1 LLWFIQKNSQPHHLS
16 EIQPIDRQT
25 SNYLWTNSLRINKRL
40 QLLNEFVNMV
50 NDSLLYR
57 IYFRSVTVVNES
69 NRTEKMTGS
78 SRREFLKTTAL
89 VTGGALLQSSRL
101 FAASPNWADKRP
113 NILVI
118 ITDQQ
123 FADAMSC
130 CIGTDY
136 IHTPNMD
143 SLAAN
148 GMRFTRAYCAN
159 PLCVPS
165 RTAMFTGHYPH
176 ETGIQTNTSEKI
188 DPDKFIC
195 MGRIFKESGY
205 DTGFFGKWHMPFR
218 VDKPE
223 EHGFETYIGKKGRYS
238 GVPCSEFL
246 KKDRKHPFLAIA
258 SFLNPHNIC
267 EWSRGQKLP
276 GGPIGEPLEPSACP
290 PLKPN
295 MEPPEGE
302 TDIISHMRK
311 AYQAHRL
318 FPVGNF
324 TNDKWRQYRWAY
336 YRLIEKVDKHIG
348 TLLDALRESKQ
359 LENTLVVFLSDHGE
373 CCGAHHWNQKT
384 VFYDEAARVP
394 FIISQ
399 KGATPQGTNNALV
412 QTGIDLIPTLCD
424 FAGIDAPKG
433 LPGRSLKAHAL
444 NHVLTDDRPYI
455 VVSNK
460 MVQCEAVDG
469 VMLQPD
475 GRMVRSQ
482 RYKYCLYSL
491 GRRRE
496 SLVDMQA
503 DPGEMVNLATN
514 NRYRTVLLQHRKYLR
529 DFARKNGDNV
539 ALSMLQG
546 LDSSNP

>member
-1 LLWFIQKNSQPHHLS
+1 
-16 EIQPIDRQT
+16 
-25 SNYLWTNSLRINKRL
+25 
-40 QLLNEFVNMV
+40 
-50 NDSLLYR
+50 
-57 IYFRSVTVVNES
+57 VTVVNKS
-69 NRTEKMTGS
+69 NRSGRKASVG
-78 SRREFLKTTAL
+78 RREFLQTMVL
-89 VTGGALLQSSRL
+89 LTGGALLQSSRL
-101 FAASPNWADKRP
+101 LAASANRVGKRP

-143 SLAAN
+143 ALAAN

-165 RTAMFTGHYPH
+165 RTSMFTGHYLH

-195 MGRIFKESGY
+195 MGRIFKDAGY
-205 DTGFFGKWHMPFR
+205 DTGFFGKWHMPY
-218 VDKPE
+218 KE
-223 EHGFETYIGKKGRYS
+223 ANKNKHGFDTYIGKEGRYS
-238 GVPCSEFL
+238 GVLCSQFIQ
-246 KKDRKHPFLAIA
+246 KNRTRPFLAVA
-258 SFLNPHNIC
+258 SYLNPHNIC
-267 EWSRGQKLP
+267 EWSRGQELP
-276 GGPIGEPLEPSACP
+276 GGSIGEPPEPSACP

-295 MEPPEGE
+295 MAPPEGE
-302 TDIISHMRK
+302 TDIISHMRR

-336 YRLIEKVDKHIG
+336 YRLIEKVDRHVG
-348 TLLDALRESKQ
+348 TLLEALRESGQQK
-359 LENTLVVFLSDHGE
+359 NTLIVFLSDHGE
-373 CCGAHHWNQKT
+373 CHGVHRWNQKT

-399 KGATPQGTNNALV
+399 KGTTPKGTCDALV
-412 QTGIDLIPTLCD
+412 QTGVDLIPTLCD
-424 FAGIDAPKG
+424 FAGIDAPRG
-433 LPGRSLKAHAL
+433 LPGISLKAHAL
-444 NHVLTDDRPYI
+444 NQSPGEDRPYI

-460 MVQCEAVDG
+460 MVQCEPVDG

-482 RYKYCLYSL
+482 KYKYCLYSL
-491 GRRRE
+491 GQRRE
-496 SLVDMQA
+496 SLVDMQT
-503 DPGEMVNLATN
+503 DPGEMANLATKS
-514 NRYRTVLLQHRKYLR
+514 RFRTALLQHREFLH
-529 DFARKNGDNV
+529 DFALKHGDNMTI
-539 ALSMLQG
+539 SMLQG
-546 LDSSNP
+546 LDSPNS

>member
-1 LLWFIQKNSQPHHLS
+1 
-16 EIQPIDRQT
+16 
-25 SNYLWTNSLRINKRL
+25 
-40 QLLNEFVNMV
+40 
-50 NDSLLYR
+50 
-57 IYFRSVTVVNES
+57 VVNES
-69 NRTEKMTGS
+69 NRTGQRTGFR
-78 SRREFLKTTAL
+78 RREFLKTAAL

-101 FAASPNWADKRP
+101 LAASANRINQRP

-143 SLAAN
+143 ALAAE
-148 GMRFTRAYCAN
+148 GMRFTKAYCPN

-165 RTAMFTGHYPH
+165 RTSMFTGHYLH
-176 ETGIQTNTSEKI
+176 ETGIQTNSKEKI

-195 MGRIFKESGY
+195 MGRIFKEAGY
-205 DTGFFGKWHMPFR
+205 DTGFFGKWHMPF
-218 VDKPE
+218 KE
-223 EHGFETYIGKKGRYS
+223 ANKNEHGFDTYIGKEGKYS
-238 GVPCSEFL
+238 GVPCSEFM
-246 KKDRKHPFLAIA
+246 KQDRKRPFLAIA

-276 GGPIGEPLEPSACP
+276 GGSIGEPPEPEVCP

-295 MEPPEGE
+295 IAPPEGE

-318 FPVGNF
+318 FPVGDF

-336 YRLIEKVDKHIG
+336 YRLIEKVDQHVG
-348 TLLDALRESKQ
+348 TLLDALRASGQEK
-359 LENTLVVFLSDHGE
+359 NTLVVFLSDHGE
-373 CCGAHHWNQKT
+373 CHGVHRWNQKT

-399 KGATPQGTNNALV
+399 KGRTQQGTCNVLV
-412 QTGIDLIPTLCD
+412 QTGVDLIPTLCD
-424 FAGIDAPKG
+424 LAGIDAPKG
-433 LPGRSLKAHAL
+433 MPGRTFKAHAL
-444 NHVLTDDRPYI
+444 NQVPSDDRPYI

-460 MVQCEAVDG
+460 MVQCEPVDG

-491 GRRRE
+491 GQRRE

-503 DPGEMVNLATN
+503 DPGEMVNLAEKSP
-514 NRYRTVLLQHRKYLR
+514 YRHVLMQHRGYLSN
-529 DFARKNGDNV
+529 FAIFEGDKV
-539 ALSMLQG
+539 ALAMLRG
-546 LDSSNP
+546 LDSPNS

>member
-1 LLWFIQKNSQPHHLS
+1 
-16 EIQPIDRQT
+16 
-25 SNYLWTNSLRINKRL
+25 
-40 QLLNEFVNMV
+40 MV
-50 NDSLLYR
+50 N
-57 IYFRSVTVVNES
+57 EP
-69 NRTEKMTGS
+69 NRTWRGAGIR
-78 SRREFLKTTAL
+78 RREFLKTTASIA
-89 VTGGALLQSSRL
+89 GGTLLQGPRLIAASSSR
-101 FAASPNWADKRP
+101 ADKRP

-136 IHTPNMD
+136 INTPNMD
-143 SLAAN
+143 TLAVG
-148 GMRFTRAYCAN
+148 GMRFTRAYCEN

-165 RTAMFTGHYPH
+165 RTSMFTGHYLH
-176 ETGIQTNTSEKI
+176 ETGIQTNTNEKI

-195 MGRIFKESGY
+195 MGRIFKEAGY
-205 DTGFFGKWHMPFR
+205 DTGFFGKWHMPF
-218 VDKPE
+218 KE
-223 EHGFETYIGKKGRYS
+223 ANKNEHGFDTYIGKEGRYS
-238 GVPCSEFL
+238 GVPCSEFIH
-246 KKDRKHPFLAIA
+246 KDRKNPFLAVA

-276 GGPIGEPLEPSACP
+276 GGSIGEPPEPSACP

-295 MEPPEGE
+295 MAPPEGE

-324 TNDKWRQYRWAY
+324 TNDKWRQYLWAY
-336 YRLIEKVDKHIG
+336 YRLIEKVDRHVG
-348 TLLDALRESKQ
+348 TLLNALRESEQ
-359 LENTLVVFLSDHGE
+359 QENTLVVFLSDHGE
-373 CCGAHHWNQKT
+373 CHGVHRWNQKT

-399 KGATPQGTNNALV
+399 KGRTPQGTCETLV

-424 FAGIDAPKG
+424 FAGIEAPKG
-433 LPGRSLKAHAL
+433 LPGISLKTYAM
-444 NHVLTDDRPYI
+444 NQSSGEDRPYI

-460 MVQCEAVDG
+460 MVQCEPVDG
-469 VMLQPD
+469 VLLQPD
-475 GRMVRSQ
+475 GRMVRSS

-491 GRRRE
+491 GQRRE

-503 DPGEMVNLATN
+503 DPGEMVNLAAKN
-514 NRYRTVLLQHRKYLR
+514 QYRSTLLQHRESLR
-529 DFARKNGDNV
+529 SFARKYGDNV
-539 ALSMLQG
+539 ALSMLRG
-546 LDSSNP
+546 LDAPNL

>member
-1 LLWFIQKNSQPHHLS
+1 MI
-16 EIQPIDRQT
+16 
-25 SNYLWTNSLRINKRL
+25 
-40 QLLNEFVNMV
+40 
-50 NDSLLYR
+50 
-57 IYFRSVTVVNES
+57 VVNES
-69 NRTEKMTGS
+69 NRTEPKAGL
-78 SRREFLKTTAL
+78 SRREFLKSTAL
-89 VTGGALLQSSRL
+89 VTGGTLLQGPAL
-101 FAASPNWADKRP
+101 FAASASKAGKRP
-113 NILVI
+113 NILII

-143 SLAAN
+143 ALATN

-165 RTAMFTGHYPH
+165 RTSMFTGHYPH
-176 ETGIQTNTSEKI
+176 ETGIQTNTNEKI

-195 MGRIFKESGY
+195 MGRIFKEAGY
-205 DTGFFGKWHMPFR
+205 DTGFFGKWHMPY
-218 VDKPE
+218 KQANKN
-223 EHGFETYIGKKGRYS
+223 EHGFDTYIGKEGLYS
-238 GVPCSEFL
+238 GVPCSEFIR
-246 KKDRKHPFLAIA
+246 KDRKNPFLAVA

-276 GGPIGEPLEPSACP
+276 GGPIGEPPEPWECP

-295 MEPPEGE
+295 MAPPESE

-318 FPVGNF
+318 FPVGGF

-336 YRLIEKVDKHIG
+336 YRLVEKVDRHVG
-348 TLLDALRESKQ
+348 TLLNALRESGRQ
-359 LENTLVVFLSDHGE
+359 ENTLVVFLSDHGE
-373 CCGAHHWNQKT
+373 CHGVHRWNQKT

-394 FIISQ
+394 FIISR
-399 KGATPQGTNNALV
+399 KGTTPQGTCDALV
-412 QTGIDLIPTLCD
+412 QTGVDLIPTLCD
-424 FAGIDAPKG
+424 LAGIDVPKG
-433 LPGRSLKAHAL
+433 LPGRSFKAHAL
-444 NHVLTDDRPYI
+444 NQVPGDDRPYI

-460 MVQCEAVDG
+460 MVQCEAVNG

-491 GRRRE
+491 GGQRE
-496 SLVDMQA
+496 SLVDMQD
-503 DPGEMVNLATN
+503 DPGEMVNLAEKD
-514 NRYRTVLLQHRKYLR
+514 RYRNTLLQHREFLW
-529 DFARKNGDNV
+529 DFALKHGDNI
-539 ALSMLQG
+539 ATSMLRG
-546 LDSSNP
+546 LDSQNS

>member
-1 LLWFIQKNSQPHHLS
+1 
-16 EIQPIDRQT
+16 
-25 SNYLWTNSLRINKRL
+25 
-40 QLLNEFVNMV
+40 M
-50 NDSLLYR
+50 
-57 IYFRSVTVVNES
+57 TVVNKS
-69 NRTEKMTGS
+69 NRTRKKAGLG
-78 SRREFLKTTAL
+78 RRGFLKASAL
-89 VTGGALLQSSRL
+89 FTGGVLLQSSQL
-101 FAASPNWADKRP
+101 LAASANHASKRP

-123 FADAMSC
+123 FADSMSC

-148 GMRFTRAYCAN
+148 GMRFTEAYCAN

-165 RTAMFTGHYPH
+165 RTSMFSGHYLH
-176 ETGIQTNTSEKI
+176 ETGIQTNSKDKI
-188 DPDKFIC
+188 DPDKFVC
-195 MGRIFKESGY
+195 MGKIFKDADY
-205 DTGFFGKWHMPFR
+205 DTGFFGKWHMPYKEAKK
-218 VDKPE
+218 D
-223 EHGFETYIGKKGRYS
+223 EHGFDTYVGKKGRYS
-238 GVPCSEFL
+238 GVPCSDFM
-246 KKDRKHPFLAIA
+246 KKQRKRPFLAVA

-276 GGPIGEPLEPSACP
+276 GGPIGEPPKPQDCP

-295 MEPPEGE
+295 MAPPEGE

-324 TNDKWRQYRWAY
+324 TNDKWRQYCWAY
-336 YRLIEKVDKHIG
+336 YRLIEKVDRHVG
-348 TLLDALRESKQ
+348 TLLDALRESGQ
-359 LENTLVVFLSDHGE
+359 QENTVVIFLSDHGE
-373 CCGAHHWNQKT
+373 CHGVHRWNQKT

-399 KGATPQGTNNALV
+399 KGTTPQGTCDALV
-412 QTGIDLIPTLCD
+412 QTGVDLIPTLCD

-444 NHVLTDDRPYI
+444 NQNSGEDRPYI

-460 MVQCEAVDG
+460 MVQCEPVDG
-469 VMLQPD
+469 VMLQPE

-482 RYKYCLYSL
+482 KFKYCLYSL

-496 SLVDMQA
+496 SLIDMHT
-503 DPGEMVNLATN
+503 DPGEMVNLTAKSQ
-514 NRYRTVLLQHRKYLR
+514 YRTALLQHREFLR
-529 DFARKNGDNV
+529 DFAQKHGDNI

-546 LDSSNP
+546 LDSPNS

>member
-1 LLWFIQKNSQPHHLS
+1 
-16 EIQPIDRQT
+16 
-25 SNYLWTNSLRINKRL
+25 
-40 QLLNEFVNMV
+40 M
-50 NDSLLYR
+50 
-57 IYFRSVTVVNES
+57 VNES
-69 NRTEKMTGS
+69 NLTRRSTVLG
-78 SRREFLKTTAL
+78 RREFLKTTAL
-89 VTGGALLQSSRL
+89 VTGGALLQRSAL
-101 FAASPNWADKRP
+101 FAASANRGDKRP

-123 FADAMSC
+123 FSDAMSC

-165 RTAMFTGHYPH
+165 RTSMFTGHYPH
-176 ETGIQTNTSEKI
+176 EIGIQTNTSEKI

-195 MGRIFKESGY
+195 MGRIFKEAGY
-205 DTGFFGKWHMPFR
+205 DTGFFGKWHMQFR
-218 VDKPE
+218 EANKN
-223 EHGFETYIGKKGRYS
+223 EHGFDTYIGKEGRYS
-238 GVPCSEFL
+238 GVPCTEFI
-246 KKDRKHPFLAIA
+246 RKQRKSPFLAVA

-276 GGPIGEPLEPSACP
+276 GGPIGEPPQLQKCP

-295 MEPPEGE
+295 MAPPEGE

-318 FPVGNF
+318 FPVGHF
-324 TNDKWRQYRWAY
+324 THDKWRQYRWAY
-336 YRLIEKVDKHIG
+336 YRLIEKVDRHVG
-348 TLLDALRESKQ
+348 TLLDALRDSGQ
-359 LENTLVVFLSDHGE
+359 RENTLVIFLSDHGE
-373 CCGAHHWNQKT
+373 CHGVHRWNQKT
-384 VFYDEAARVP
+384 VFYDEAAQVP

-399 KGATPQGTNNALV
+399 KGTTPQGTCDALV
-412 QTGIDLIPTLCD
+412 QTGVDLIPTLCD

-444 NHVLTDDRPYI
+444 NQSPGEDRPYI

-460 MVQCEAVDG
+460 MVQCEPVDG

-475 GRMVRSQ
+475 GKMVRSQ
-482 RYKYCLYSL
+482 KYKYCLYSL

-503 DPGEMVNLATN
+503 DPGEMVNLVAKSQ
-514 NRYRTVLLQHRKYLR
+514 YRTALLQHREFLR
-529 DFARKNGDNV
+529 DFAQKHGDKV
-539 ALSMLQG
+539 ALSMLRG
-546 LDSSNP
+546 LP

>member
-1 LLWFIQKNSQPHHLS
+1 
-16 EIQPIDRQT
+16 
-25 SNYLWTNSLRINKRL
+25 
-40 QLLNEFVNMV
+40 
-50 NDSLLYR
+50 
-57 IYFRSVTVVNES
+57 VVN
-69 NRTEKMTGS
+69 GS
-78 SRREFLKTTAL
+78 DRRDCKAGLGRREFLKTTAL

-101 FAASPNWADKRP
+101 LAASANRAGERP

-130 CIGTDY
+130 CISTDY

-143 SLAAN
+143 ALAAN
-148 GMRFTRAYCAN
+148 GMRFTRAYCPN

-165 RTAMFTGHYPH
+165 RTSMFTGHYLH
-176 ETGIQTNTSEKI
+176 ETGIQTNSKEKI

-195 MGRIFKESGY
+195 MGRIFKEAGY
-205 DTGFFGKWHMPFR
+205 DTGFFGKWHMPF
-218 VDKPE
+218 KE
-223 EHGFETYIGKKGRYS
+223 ANKNEHGFETYIGKEGRYS
-238 GVPCSEFL
+238 GVPCSEFMR
-246 KKDRKHPFLAIA
+246 KDREHPFLAVA

-276 GGPIGEPLEPSACP
+276 GGPIGEPPQPQDCP

-295 MEPPEGE
+295 MTSPEGE

-318 FPVGNF
+318 FPVGDFKNY
-324 TNDKWRQYRWAY
+324 KWRQYRWAY
-336 YRLIEKVDKHIG
+336 YRLIEKVDRHVG
-348 TLLDALRESKQ
+348 TLLDALSESGQEK
-359 LENTLVVFLSDHGE
+359 NTLVVFLSDHGE
-373 CCGAHHWNQKT
+373 CHGVHRWNQKT

-394 FIISQ
+394 LIISQ
-399 KGATPQGTNNALV
+399 KGTPPQGTCDALV

-424 FAGIDAPKG
+424 FARIDAPKG
-433 LPGRSLKAHAL
+433 LPGRSLKALAL
-444 NHVLTDDRPYI
+444 NQPPDEDRPYI

-460 MVQCEAVDG
+460 MVQCEPVDG

-475 GRMVRSQ
+475 GRMIRSQ

-503 DPGEMVNLATN
+503 DPGEMVNLAAKS
-514 NRYRTVLLQHRKYLR
+514 RYRTVLLQHREFLR
-529 DFARKNGDNV
+529 DFAIKHGDNV
-539 ALSMLQG
+539 AKSMLRD
-546 LDSSNP
+546 LDSPNS